1 MSTKGIL
8 CAQQIIYCYAKE
20 KGNLASLAMSPPPAK
35 NQKIS
40 VILTKKISNFLEF
53 QQNMWLS
60 FFNITS
66 QTTKK

>member
-53 QQNMWLS
+53 QQNM
-60 FFNITS
+60 
-66 QTTKK
+66 